1 MLCFDQIKSSWKLMI
16 SSYLHGKIG
25 PDFGYNLGWSC
36 ICLGSLHKE
45 KILKGFTFIF
55 LRTTAL

>member
-1 MLCFDQIKSSWKLMI
+1 MI

-36 ICLGSLHKE
+36 ISLGSLHKE

>member
-1 MLCFDQIKSSWKLMI
+1 MLCFDQIKSFLKLMI
-16 SSYLHGKIG
+16 PPHLHEKIG

-36 ICLGSLHKE
+36 FCLSSLRKE
-45 KILKGFTFIF
+45 KILKVFTFIF